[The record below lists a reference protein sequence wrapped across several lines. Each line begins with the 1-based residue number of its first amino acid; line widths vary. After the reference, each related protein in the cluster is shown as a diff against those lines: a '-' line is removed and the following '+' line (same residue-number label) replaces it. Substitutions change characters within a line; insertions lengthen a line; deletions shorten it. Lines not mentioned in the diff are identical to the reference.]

1 MEKKVKTILLWV
13 TIFSIAMAFLESAVV
28 VYLRAIYYPE
38 GFQFPLASLD
48 QRILITELF
57 REVATIV
64 MLLGAGVISGKN
76 FGERLAYFIYCFAIW
91 DIFYYVFLK
100 LLLGWPES
108 FLTWDLLFLIPVV
121 WVGPVICP
129 ILLSITMILL
139 AGVIIYYN
147 RKMTNMKIKS
157 REWLVLIFG
166 SIVVIVSFTWDYS
179 TFLIGQY
186 SLSELL
192 SLIGTAELNDLNL
205 LYIPGK
211 FIWWL
216 FWVGELII
224 LSGIGIF
231 WWRNRSLHDVIDQ
244 VLRRA

>member
-1 MEKKVKTILLWV
+1 METKVKIVLLWV

-28 VYLRAIYYPE
+28 VYLREIYYPD
-38 GFQFPLASLD
+38 GFQFPLVSID
-48 QRILITELF
+48 QNILITELF

-64 MLLGAGVISGKN
+64 MLLGAGVVLGKN
-76 FGERLAYFIYCFAIW
+76 LGERLAYFIYCFAIW

-108 FLTWDLLFLIPVV
+108 FLTWDILFLIPVV

-129 ILLSITMILL
+129 ILLSLTMILL

-147 RKMTNMKIKS
+147 RKLPNMKIKS

-166 SIVVIVSFTWDYS
+166 SIVVIVSFTWDYT
-179 TFLIGQY
+179 TFLFGQY

-192 SLIGTAELNDLNL
+192 SVIGTAELKDLNL
-205 LYIPGK
+205 LYSPQK
-211 FIWWL
+211 FIWLL

-224 LSGIGIF
+224 LSGVGMF
-231 WWRNRSLHDVIDQ
+231 WWRNRS
-244 VLRRA
+244 